1 MQALFLHLLQLLFF
15 HFTPILK
22 FFRVVRGA
30 LRSNFF
36 SFYPV
41 GFHLLWKGNMYVR
54 VKYVFR
60 LVKPGVPLSAIKYL
74 GLGNNRGSKSNYS
87 CRLNTGFSWEQILP
101 TTYTQAKMS
110 GKRNENG
117 LGEGRGVWIVLFSK
131 VTPFER
137 SIPE

>member
-1 MQALFLHLLQLLFF
+1 MHCVQ
-15 HFTPILK
+15 T
-22 FFRVVRGA
+22 
-30 LRSNFF
+30 FF

-41 GFHLLWKGNMYVR
+41 WFHLLWKGNMYVR

-117 LGEGRGVWIVLFSK
+117 LGEGRGMWIVLFSK
-131 VTPFER
+131 VTRLSEVFQSTENKTKFT
-137 SIPE
+137 SIDAQAG

>member
-1 MQALFLHLLQLLFF
+1 MHCVQ
-15 HFTPILK
+15 T
-22 FFRVVRGA
+22 
-30 LRSNFF
+30 FF

-101 TTYTQAKMS
+101 TTCTQAKMS
-110 GKRNENG
+110 GKRNESG
-117 LGEGRGVWIVLFSK
+117 LGDGERCGLFCFPKLPRLSEVFQSTENK
-131 VTPFER
+131 TKFT
-137 SIPE
+137 SIDAQAG